1 MSVAVRK
8 PCECPYIH
16 MNITSLFRSEVLN
29 ISPLGRNLNRVQI
42 RHFNNKLAGL
52 DVQIATLKAQVD
64 VIAGY
69 LREHQSRVIAQNPL
83 NEEIDTF
90 VSYVRDHQSRLI
102 AHERR
107 FERAEGRIDSP
118 EKEQILRDHH
128 SRLVAHERRLELA
141 EGRLDLLDKVL
152 GPIVDSVR
160 FLRRRWRTLPG
171 R

>member
-8 PCECPYIH
+8 RCECRCIH
-16 MNITSLFRSEVLN
+16 MNITSLNRSEVRSEVLN

-52 DVQIATLKAQVD
+52 DLQIARLKAQVD
-64 VIAGY
+64 VIASY

-83 NEEIDTF
+83 NEELDTF

-102 AHERR
+102 AHEHR

-118 EKEQILRDHH
+118 DKE
-128 SRLVAHERRLELA
+128 
-141 EGRLDLLDKVL
+141 
-152 GPIVDSVR
+152 
-160 FLRRRWRTLPG
+160 
-171 R
+171 